1 MNTVLSFGNKMYLT
15 ATDLMNYLYDP
26 MIIYFVHVL
35 KIPQATTIKELE
47 GRKKYEEFAVKS
59 KRNKIIKELPFLPKI
74 YDVYLSSSKH
84 RIATKIDCVALDKDK
99 AQAYPIQVKYSIK
112 PRALY
117 KTQTFQ
123 LVMEALLI
131 EEELGYKVPFG
142 YVKFLRSGD
151 FVKVKITQ
159 KLKEE
164 LLKIFGEIESII
176 QSEKLPKGTKDK
188 KKAIDNC
195 YKNIEI

>member
-1 MNTVLSFGNKMYLT
+1 MNKLYLT

-26 MIIYFVHVL
+26 RIIYFVHVL

-47 GRKKYEEFAVKS
+47 GRIKYNEFEKKSV
-59 KRNKIIKELPFLPKI
+59 RNKIIKELPFLPKM
-74 YDVYLSSSKH
+74 YDLYLSSAKYG
-84 RIATKIDCVALDKDK
+84 IVTKIDCVAIDRKK
-99 AQAYPIQVKYSIK
+99 RAAYPIQVKYSLK
-112 PRALY
+112 PKALY
-117 KTQTFQ
+117 RTQKFQ
-123 LVMEALLI
+123 VVMEALLI
-131 EEELGYKVPFG
+131 EEKLGYKVPHG

-164 LLKIFGEIESII
+164 LLRIFSDIESII